1 MVDPVTAALI
11 GKILVAALAVTLT
24 SAVALGFWDQ
34 IMVWTAENLQPFM
47 QKHVPT
53 LAPLVTQ
60 VFCKIDY
67 VAVLLRNVVRD
78 AWEKLKK
85 NLLGVVVSYEKKH
98 GTNYFVETL
107 KTYLI
112 TPSGDAMEKSTE
124 RKKNYDQLP
133 PDVRQRFLE
142 SGQMKDFDAYQAQE
156 TFVYSL

>member
-11 GKILVAALAVTLT
+11 GKIVVAALAVTLAL
-24 SAVALGFWDQ
+24 AVALGFWNQ
-34 IMVWTAENLQPFM
+34 IMVWTAENLQPFL

-60 VFCKIDY
+60 VFIRIDN
-67 VAVLLRNVVRD
+67 VAVFVRNVVRD

-85 NLLGVVVSYEKKH
+85 NLLGVVVSYEKEY

-107 KTYLI
+107 KTYI
-112 TPSGDAMEKSTE
+112 RTPSGDAMEKSTE

-133 PDVRQRFLE
+133 PEVRQRFLD
-142 SGQMKDFDAYQAQE
+142 SGQLNDFDAYDAQE
-156 TFVYSL
+156 KFVSSL